1 MWTVYETPSG
11 ALLATVS
18 ALLNRVV
25 LESEHLAD
33 LLFVETYDDFAVCGG
48 GGGGLGVD
56 LDHHLHGVEVGADVF
71 LNELDRVLYTI
82 HTSSASPH
90 EHGREVK
97 GGRGYFG

>member
-56 LDHHLHGVEVGADVF
+56 LDHLLHGVEAGMGVL
-71 LNELDRVLYTI
+71 LNIIDISLR
-82 HTSSASPH
+82 
-90 EHGREVK
+90 
-97 GGRGYFG
+97 